1 MPNRMPAHTD
11 AQGRK
16 ALVAENFEQI
26 LDMFREGICITDI
39 QGVVLHINASYTTV
53 TGIRR
58 EDIVGRNVND
68 MVANGTIDIALN
80 PEVLRLK
87 EPVSRVQRVAG
98 GRILMLEAT
107 PVFDA
112 WKNVLLCF
120 TVVRDITTMTELK
133 EQISHQKDLLETLK
147 HMASTYDGADY
158 AALKPVIAGSA
169 AMRELNKGL
178 VDIADTDVTV
188 LLLGETGVGKEV
200 TAKRIH
206 SLSSRKD
213 KIFIK
218 VDCGSIPEQL
228 IETELFGY
236 VPGSFSGGSKN
247 GKVGLL
253 EAADGGTLFLDEIG
267 ELPLQMQ
274 TRLLRF
280 LQDRDVLRVGAT
292 APNKVNV
299 RVIAATNRNLEEAV
313 AQGRFRSDL
322 YYRIKVAT
330 FIIPPLRERKSDI
343 FPLALAFLDYFNSK
357 FRKKAVF
364 TEPVKDLLLSYKWPG
379 NVRELENIVQMAVVT
394 CGGEEIAPTG
404 LSIPIERAHS
414 RGVRTEPPGIDLRN
428 KSYDEVMTEMEAW
441 MLQKALEQFGSVT
454 AVAERFGVARSTIFR
469 KMKKVEAA
477 GLLQARAGAGKK
489 GKRFQAGPN
498 G

>member
-1 MPNRMPAHTD
+1 MPMSNQMPAHTD

-16 ALVAENFEQI
+16 ALVAANFEQI
-26 LDMFREGICITDI
+26 LDTFREGICITDTR
-39 QGVVLHINASYTTV
+39 GVVLHVNSSYTAV
-53 TGIRR
+53 TGLRK
-58 EDIVGRNVND
+58 EDIIGHNVND
-68 MVANGTIDIALN
+68 LVASGTIDIALN

-112 WKNVLLCF
+112 SKNVLLCF
-120 TVVRDITTMTELK
+120 TVVRDITTMTELE
-133 EQISHQKDLLETLK
+133 EQISHQKELLETLK
-147 HMASTYDGADY
+147 RMASVYDGADY
-158 AALKPVIAGSA
+158 ASLKPVTACSA
-169 AMRELNKGL
+169 AMRELNKSL
-178 VDIADTDVTV
+178 TDIAGTDVTV

-206 SLSSRKD
+206 GLSSRKD

-236 VPGSFSGGSKN
+236 VPGSFSGGSKK
-247 GKVGLL
+247 GKIGLL

-292 APNKVNV
+292 VPNKVNV

-322 YYRIKVAT
+322 CYRIKVAT
-330 FIIPPLRERKSDI
+330 FTIPPLRERKSDI
-343 FPLALAFLDYFNSK
+343 FPLASAFLDYFNFK

-364 TEPVKDLLLSYKWPG
+364 AESVKESLLAYKWAG

-394 CGGEEIAPTG
+394 HSGEIITPAD
-404 LSIPIERAHS
+404 LNIPMTQADSREARA
-414 RGVRTEPPGIDLRN
+414 EPPGIDLRD
-428 KSYDEVMTEMEAW
+428 KSYEEIMTEMEAW
-441 MLQKALEQFGSVT
+441 MLQKALEQFGSIT

-477 GLLQARAGAGKK
+477 GLLRGKSEQK
-489 GKRFQAGPN
+489 KRRKRPPVG
-498 G
+498 